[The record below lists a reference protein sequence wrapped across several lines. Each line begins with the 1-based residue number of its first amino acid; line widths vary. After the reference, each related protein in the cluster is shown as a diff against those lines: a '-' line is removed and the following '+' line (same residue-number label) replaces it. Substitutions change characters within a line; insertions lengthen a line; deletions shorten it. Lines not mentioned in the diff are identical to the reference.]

1 MTARQPV
8 DFFSPD
14 TFNYVVLE
22 ISPDGKS
29 LAVDTWGI
37 DSYTEN
43 SLPEPDQVAPPRR
56 ILGFRIQGD

>member
-1 MTARQPV
+1 M

-29 LAVDTWGI
+29 LSVDTWGI
-37 DSYTEN
+37 DSYIGN
-43 SLPEPDQVAPPRR
+43 SRPEPDRVAPPRR
-56 ILGFRIQGD
+56 ILGFRIQVD